1 MSIKPRNFD
10 KKIEKQILY
19 EGVTTQKKLDKY
31 TSNEK
36 KYFYNLFYI
45 GAVGR
50 RKHPNDEFAFSVYSN
65 ERRKY
70 FPLASR
76 FSEIKS
82 DIPLIQQ
89 VCNHVAGKY
98 SDGYIITKEGRDI
111 FSKCCKLTKKG
122 CGITDKNNKPYIPP
136 RNGIVSALKDG
147 RKCKFKDKVPV
158 EVSIN
163 DFSLRRLMNEFI
175 RTDNNGP
182 LISQI
187 EFFLAIADAS
197 KSGGIPTTYVQSN
210 GGRFYARGAFNL
222 QNCSRKIKHA
232 ALADHYDIDI
242 ENCHYTLLEQMCERT
257 GYQTPCI
264 SHYVRNKKQI
274 RAEVAS
280 ILHCT
285 EEEAK
290 EVLIALIYGSNL
302 GPYGVLKK
310 LNIQTEVAYLNKT
323 WISKLASE
331 LCKARNHVIQDYE
344 MKTKGHFKIM
354 NDAGMMIRTKTDKE
368 KSVKKSTLLAH
379 ILHGAESL
387 ILQHMISFLGENIV
401 LLQHD
406 GVTCQTPVNI
416 DKLSEY
422 IKEKTG
428 YRIQFEMEQLKPN
441 YSHDVT
447 DIHQPHNFEDIFEI
461 YEKSA

>member
-10 KKIEKQILY
+10 KNIEKLLLT
-19 EGVTTQKKLDKY
+19 EGITTQKNLDKY

-36 KYFYNLFYI
+36 RYFYNLFYI

-50 RKHPNDEFAFSVYSN
+50 RKHPNDEFAFSVYSS
-65 ERRKY
+65 ERRKHIS
-70 FPLASR
+70 LASR

-111 FSKCCKLTKKG
+111 FSKCCRATKKG
-122 CGITDKNNKPYIPP
+122 CGLTDDNKPYIPP
-136 RNGIVSALKDG
+136 RNGILSALKDG
-147 RKCKFKDKVPV
+147 RKCKIKDKIPV

-163 DFSLRRLMNEFI
+163 RFSLRRLMNELT
-175 RTDNNGP
+175 RTDANGP
-182 LISQI
+182 LINQI
-187 EFFLAIADAS
+187 EFILATADAN
-197 KSGGIPTTYVQSN
+197 KSGGLPTTYVQSN
-210 GGRFYARGAFNL
+210 GGRLYAKGAFNL
-222 QNCSRKIKHA
+222 QNCSRKIRHA
-232 ALADHYDIDI
+232 ALAGYYDIDI

-257 GYQTPCI
+257 GFQTPCI
-264 SHYVRNKKQI
+264 SYYVRNKKRV

-280 ILHCT
+280 MLHCT
-285 EEEAK
+285 EEKAK

-302 GPYGVLKK
+302 SPYGVLKK
-310 LNIQTEVAYLNKT
+310 LDIKTETAYLNRT

-331 LCKARNHVIQDYE
+331 INKARNHVIQDYE

-354 NDAGMMIRTKTDKE
+354 NDAGMAVRTKTDKE

-387 ILQHMISFLGENIV
+387 ILQHMIGFLGENIV

-406 GVTCQTPVNI
+406 GVTCQTPVNT
-416 DKLSEY
+416 DKLSDY

-428 YRIQFEMEQLKPN
+428 YRIQFEMELLKPN
-441 YSHDVT
+441 YSYDVT
-447 DIHQPHNFEDIFEI
+447 DIHQPHNFEVIFEI